1 MGSSESAEA
10 TLLLFTMAAGGE
22 KLRGLKEEVQMKRE
36 LWGLLVFLV

>member
-1 MGSSESAEA
+1 MGSFEAAEA

-22 KLRGLKEEVQMKRE
+22 KLGEGVQMKRE